1 LTNAHAGAR
10 MPLAARGRSRA
21 RLFGRSS
28 TKRRRNRRTRTA
40 LVRKFA
46 FALLLILLCA
56 SLAYGLKLG
65 DFWET
70 ISNGVMICLTCIGV
84 A

>member
-1 LTNAHAGAR
+1 MR
-10 MPLAARGRSRA
+10 
-21 RLFGRSS
+21 
-28 TKRRRNRRTRTA
+28 K
-40 LVRKFA
+40 LVFA
-46 FALLLILLCA
+46 VLLILLCA
-56 SLAYGLKLG
+56 SVAYGLAVG